1 MRGLRNVDLPARLPE
16 LARLLL
22 HPHRDGVLGRG
33 AVLGREFAGS
43 LLLIAFLAFFVNVVM
58 TLGIRGVLG
67 IFAPARSD
75 SAELVRAARA
85 VAQ

>member
-1 MRGLRNVDLPARLPE
+1 M
-16 LARLLL
+16 
-22 HPHRDGVLGRG
+22 
-33 AVLGREFAGS
+33 LGREFAGS